1 MARTQPRMAK
11 RRVRIDTLTL
21 ILAGLFVIVAIIA
34 GVVAFNLVSNI
45 AKNLNVL
52 SVPGAPDLTK
62 ATVVNAEGTPIAPDV
77 PLQPVAGPPAQPWD
91 GASRVTILIMGLDYS
106 DWRKQ
111 TEGFTDASRT
121 DSMILLTVDPLSK
134 TAGMLSI
141 PRDMWV
147 NIPHGYGYYKINQ
160 AYYFGVLDK
169 LPGGGPGLAIDTVQ
183 NFIGVPI
190 NYYAQIDFSAFE
202 KFIDALGGIEI
213 DVPEDITVGVLFKS
227 EVTLK
232 AGKQTVNGEV
242 ALAYARARY
251 TALGDFDRAKRQQQV
266 IMGIR
271 NKVLSLNM
279 LPTLIAQAPN
289 LYQQLASGVKTNL
302 SIDQVIQLAILASSI
317 PEANIRKGVIGP
329 NEISFGKSPDGLD
342 ILIPYPDKIRLIR
355 DQVFTT
361 GGPVGPA
368 AIGQDAKALAAAES
382 AKITVLNGSGVGG
395 MAAKTSDY
403 LKSQGLNVI
412 QQGNADRVY
421 TETTIV
427 IYAGKPYTAAFLAS
441 MMNVSN
447 GRILNQY
454 SQDATT
460 DLTVIVGQDWA
471 RKNPM
476 P

>member
-1 MARTQPRMAK
+1 MAAK
-11 RRVRIDTLTL
+11 RRVRIDRLTL

-34 GVVAFNLVSNI
+34 AIVAFNLVDNLS
-45 AKNLNVL
+45 KNLNVL
-52 SVPGAPDLTK
+52 QVPGAPDLTK
-62 ATVVNAEGTPIAPDV
+62 STLVNAQGTPIAPDV

-91 GASRVTILIMGLDYS
+91 GTSRVTILIMGLDYS

-169 LPGGGPGLAIDTVQ
+169 LPGGGPGLAIETVQ

-202 KFIDALGGIEI
+202 KFIDSLGGIEI
-213 DVPEDITVGVLFKS
+213 DVPEKITVGVLFKS
-227 EVTLK
+227 EVTLNP
-232 AGKQTVNGEV
+232 GKQTVNGEV

-251 TALGDFDRAKRQQQV
+251 TALGDFDRSKRQQQV

-271 NKVLSLNM
+271 DKVLSLNM

-289 LYQQLASGVKTNL
+289 LYAQLASGVKTNL
-302 SIDQVIQLAILASSI
+302 TIDQVIQLAVLATSI
-317 PEANIRKGVIGP
+317 PEANIHKGLIGP
-329 NEISFGKSPDGLD
+329 NEITFGKSPDGLD
-342 ILIPYPDKIRLIR
+342 VLIPYPDKIRIVR
-355 DQVFTT
+355 DEVFTT

-368 AIGQDAKALAAAES
+368 AVGQDAKALADAEK
-382 AKITVLNGSGVGG
+382 ARITVLNGSGTGG
-395 MAAKTSDY
+395 IAAKTSAY
-403 LKSQGLNVI
+403 LKDQGLNVVKE
-412 QQGNADRVY
+412 GNADRFY
-421 TETTIV
+421 TDTTIV
-427 IYAGKPYTAAFLAS
+427 LYSGKPYTAAFLAS
-441 MMNVSN
+441 MMNVNN

-454 SQDATT
+454 SADANS
-460 DLTVIVGQDWA
+460 DIAIILGQDWA

>member
-1 MARTQPRMAK
+1 MAR
-11 RRVRIDTLTL
+11 RRVRFDSLTL
-21 ILAGLFVIVAIIA
+21 ILAGLFIIVAIITA
-34 GVVAFNLVSNI
+34 VVAFNLVSNL

-52 SVPGAPDLTK
+52 GVPALDLTK
-62 ATVVNAEGTPIAPDV
+62 ATVVNAEGTPIASNV
-77 PLQPVAGPPAQPWD
+77 PLQPVAGPPAKPWD

-121 DSMILLTVDPLSK
+121 DSMILLTIDPLSK

-147 NIPHGYGYYKINQ
+147 DIPHGYGYYKINQ

-190 NYYAQIDFSAFE
+190 DYYAQIDFSAFT

-213 DVPEDITVGVLFKS
+213 DVPDKITVGVMFKS
-227 EVTLK
+227 EVTLEP
-232 AGKQTVNGEV
+232 GKQTVNGEV

-271 NKVLSLNM
+271 DKVLSLNM
-279 LPTLIAQAPN
+279 LPTLITQAPN
-289 LYQQLASGVKTNL
+289 LYEQLATGVKTNL
-302 SIDQVIQLAILASSI
+302 TIDQVIQLAILASSI

-329 NEISFGKSPDGLD
+329 NEVSFGKSPDGLD
-342 ILIPYPDKIRLIR
+342 ILIPYPDRIRLIR

-361 GGPVGPA
+361 GGPAGPA
-368 AIGQDAKALAAAES
+368 AVGQDAKTLADAET
-382 AKITVLNGSGVGG
+382 AKISILNGTGIGG
-395 MAAKTSDY
+395 MAAKTSTY
-403 LKSQGLNVI
+403 LKGLGLNVTKE
-412 QQGNADRVY
+412 GNANRFY
-421 TETTIV
+421 QETTIV
-427 IYAGKPYTAAFLAS
+427 IYSGKPYTAAYLAS
-441 MMNVSN
+441 MMNVPN
-447 GRILNQY
+447 ARVLNQY
-454 SQDATT
+454 SQDA
-460 DLTVIVGQDWA
+460 DSDIAIILGQDWA

-476 P
+476 Q